1 LAQVS
6 LSIIQRIDGEP
17 LLLIEN
23 MDWKEQELLSGSI
36 VKEFEECS
44 KRK

>member
-17 LLLIEN
+17 LLLMEN
-23 MDWKEQELLSGSI
+23 MDSKEQELLSGSI
-36 VKEFEECS
+36 VKELEECS
-44 KRK
+44 KKK